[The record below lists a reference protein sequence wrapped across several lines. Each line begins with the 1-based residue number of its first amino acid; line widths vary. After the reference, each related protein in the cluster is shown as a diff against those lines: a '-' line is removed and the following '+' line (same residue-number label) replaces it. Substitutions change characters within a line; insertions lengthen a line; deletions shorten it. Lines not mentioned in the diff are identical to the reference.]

1 MTDEEAPTGW
11 RREELARPPR
21 TSRLPWLAIGAVATA
36 TVVAATT
43 LVLGIGDT
51 LSSRDRSA
59 GRLLPLQAASPSA
72 TASPSGTPA
81 PEPPPPEPE
90 PEPTTAEPEPS
101 KPEDPPGT
109 NVHDALLRL
118 RHAVHEGVAAGDVRD
133 DVGLDLTNVING
145 MLDGGGRAAG
155 TSPSSSTRSPPG
167 PARAASRA
175 AARGSCTS
183 SSTTPR
189 SRRTPRTAA
198 PR

>member
-81 PEPPPPEPE
+81 PEPPPAGTGAGADDRRAGTFEAGGSTRHERPRRP
-90 PEPTTAEPEPS
+90 AEA
-101 KPEDPPGT
+101 PPRRARGRRRRGRPRRRRARP
-109 NVHDALLRL
+109 HQRDQRDARRGRQGRRDVAFLQHKIATRT
-118 RHAVHEGVAAGDVRD
+118 REGGIA
-133 DVGLDLTNVING
+133 
-145 MLDGGGRAAG
+145 GGRARELHLILDHAEV
-155 TSPSSSTRSPPG
+155 
-167 PARAASRA
+167 
-175 AARGSCTS
+175 
-183 SSTTPR
+183 
-189 SRRTPRTAA
+189 
-198 PR
+198 

>member
-145 MLDGGGRAAG
+145 MLDGGRQGRRDVAFLQHKIATRTREGGIAGGRARELHLILDHAEV
-155 TSPSSSTRSPPG
+155 
-167 PARAASRA
+167 
-175 AARGSCTS
+175 
-183 SSTTPR
+183 
-189 SRRTPRTAA
+189 
-198 PR
+198 